1 MKFFLKK
8 KINYGFSLV
17 DMIVSVTAFTFF
29 IVLMVGGSFAL
40 HKHFEDIK
48 LLLVENDKI
57 TSFVEQ
63 IQSDILNVN
72 LYPRM
77 PEKEYLFE
85 INKISFFSNDIKVE
99 YLFEEEAFIIKKGEK
114 TNKYPFVK
122 DFTIKYYD
130 IDDILTNKYPYYC
143 ILYFT
148 LKNKKNVELKMI
160 L

>member
-1 MKFFLKK
+1 MKFFQKK

-40 HKHFEDIK
+40 HKHFDDIK

-57 TSFVEQ
+57 AAFVEQ

-85 INKISFFSNDIKVE
+85 INKISFFSNDIKME
-99 YLFEEEAFIIKKGEK
+99 YLFEEQSFIIKKDEK
-114 TNKYPFVK
+114 SNRYAFVK
-122 DFTIKYYD
+122 DFSIKYYD
-130 IDDILTNKYPYYC
+130 IDDMLTNKYPYYC
-143 ILYFT
+143 MLYFT
-148 LKNKKNVELKMI
+148 LKNNKNIELKMM